1 MNHPLKTL
9 NKLLSLCTLIMFTL
23 VFVGVIFTSY
33 IRNNVLN
40 LIDGLINNGIAGF
53 LSACLLVY
61 IASDLPLKINKL
73 IKAKGFNKKLWDS
86 L

>member
-1 MNHPLKTL
+1 MDHPLKTL
-9 NKLLSLCTLIMFTL
+9 NKLLSLCTLVIWSL
-23 VFVGVIFTSY
+23 LFVGVIFTSY

-40 LIDGLINNGIAGF
+40 LIDGLMNNGIAGF
-53 LSACLLVY
+53 LTVCLLVY
-61 IASDLPLKINKL
+61 FSKDLPLQINKL

>member
-1 MNHPLKTL
+1 
-9 NKLLSLCTLIMFTL
+9 MFTL
-23 VFVGVIFTSY
+23 LFVGLIFTSY

-40 LIDGLINNGIAGF
+40 LIDGLINNGIPGF
-53 LSACLLVY
+53 MAACLLVY
-61 IASDLPLKINKL
+61 VVKDLPLQINKL

>member
-9 NKLLSLCTLIMFTL
+9 NKLLSFCTLIMTTL
-23 VFVGVIFTSY
+23 IFVLLIFTSY
-33 IRNNVLN
+33 MRNNVLN
-40 LIDGLINNGIAGF
+40 LIDGLINNGITGF
-53 LSACLLVY
+53 LTVCLLVY
-61 IASDLPLKINKL
+61 MASGIPLQINKL